1 MFPCDVSSSDPRAS
15 FEYNVGN
22 TETRTQLLELPSWA
36 SFPVYPWWWIHVPAF
51 SISFMWPPNTDW
63 LVSLFP
69 RSPEDAASK
78 SSSVGGFLL
87 YDLLCS
93 FIPDRAWSGAGR
105 EGHPHS
111 PCCFSKSVKHIDNPK
126 SHQALALENVASL
139 SCGKSS
145 EWSLQ
150 PSIGIDC
157 GWLHQKKE
165 IMEEYWTV
173 FTGWLGLG
181 WK

>member
-22 TETRTQLLELPSWA
+22 TETRTQLLGLPNRA
-36 SFPVYPWWWIHVPAF
+36 SFPVHQWGWILSLHFP
-51 SISFMWPPNTDW
+51 SLLCDPPNTDW

-87 YDLLCS
+87 CDLLCS
-93 FIPDRAWSGAGR
+93 FIPDHAWSGVGR
-105 EGHPHS
+105 EGHPYS
-111 PCCFSKSVKHIDNPK
+111 PCCFSNSVKHIDKPK
-126 SHQALALENVASL
+126 SHQALALESVASL

-150 PSIGIDC
+150 PTIGIDC
-157 GWLHQKKE
+157 DWLHQKKE
-165 IMEEYWTV
+165 IMQEYWTV
-173 FTGWLGLG
+173 LTGWLGLG

>member
-1 MFPCDVSSSDPRAS
+1 MWCQFLWSKGLLWVQRRQHWDQNPAVGTPHLGVLSSAS
-15 FEYNVGN
+15 VMMN
-22 TETRTQLLELPSWA
+22 T
-36 SFPVYPWWWIHVPAF
+36 VPAF
-51 SISFMWPPNTDW
+51 SVSFMWPPNTDW

-87 YDLLCS
+87 CDLLCS
-93 FIPDRAWSGAGR
+93 FIPDRAWSGVGR
-105 EGHPHS
+105 EGHPYS
-111 PCCFSKSVKHIDNPK
+111 PCCFSNSVKHIDKPK
-126 SHQALALENVASL
+126 SHQALALESVASL

-150 PSIGIDC
+150 PTIGIDC
-157 GWLHQKKE
+157 GWLYQKKE

-173 FTGWLGLG
+173 LTGWLGLG